1 MTEKLLR
8 CILGIKVSFDI
19 IFFKKLRTIF
29 KWVFLIELGAQV
41 DKTIFK
47 VQILA
52 GNQLFLKY
60 GLQKSCF
67 RRSTIDENRVNIDS
81 FFLWGIKQD

>member
-1 MTEKLLR
+1 M
-8 CILGIKVSFDI
+8 
-19 IFFKKLRTIF
+19 
-29 KWVFLIELGAQV
+29 VFPEELGAQI

-47 VQILA
+47 VQILE
-52 GNQLFLKY
+52 GNQLFLKC

-81 FFLWGIKQD
+81 FFLWGFKQD